1 MIITCSGDGLRDE
14 AFKIL
19 HSRGFEGNSCPRKS
33 PAKYTHPRTRFGFFR
48 LPIRRTAMNC
58 ATHQYIPDH
67 RPVVAHG
74 ATAIRQSHRQAVH
87 CGSKVLVGELR
98 STVAEDDNRKS
109 QTTSSCLC
117 YGVPQRSRGLSAF
130 VKDEPWGPFR
140 RICAGAHGTGRES
153 AHAKGTQ

>member
-19 HSRGFEGNSCPRKS
+19 HSAWVRGKLLPTQKS
-33 PAKYTHPRTRFGFFR
+33 GEIRSSTNALWFFR

-74 ATAIRQSHRQAVH
+74 AAAIRQSHRQAVH
-87 CGSKVLVGELR
+87 RGSKVLVGELR
-98 STVAEDDNRKS
+98 STVAEDDIRES

-130 VKDEPWGPFR
+130 VKDEPWGPFGGYTR
-140 RICAGAHGTGRES
+140 GAHGTGRES
-153 AHAKGTQ
+153 AHANRTQ